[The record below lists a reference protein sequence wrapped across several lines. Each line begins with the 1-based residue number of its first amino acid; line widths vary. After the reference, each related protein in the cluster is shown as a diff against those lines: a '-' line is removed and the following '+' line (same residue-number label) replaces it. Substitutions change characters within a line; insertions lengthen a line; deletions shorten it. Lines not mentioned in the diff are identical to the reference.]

1 MWFESPGIL
10 YKHSKCSV
18 GSLSCPPFMG
28 QIILKCKTL
37 LVPLPLV
44 TLMVLLYPSFLLSVL
59 HTFSCLPAFTHIVC
73 CTWNILLP
81 IIPNDLAIF
90 HLSFVPHL
98 KLYFLLWKLS
108 QQLQASFSYSYTN
121 YTLLISFF
129 HLSLFFTR
137 MQILLEWKFY
147 LSCSPL

>member
-1 MWFESPGIL
+1 MCYGNSASYLTFSFLLGDGYQSPALPLPPYIDWPPA
-10 YKHSKCSV
+10 KHYVVWVTWVMYQPYKCSV

-59 HTFSCLPAFTHIVC
+59 HTFSCLPAFTHVVC

-98 KLYFLLWKLS
+98 KLYFLVE
-108 QQLQASFSYSYTN
+108 A
-121 YTLLISFF
+121 ISTAP
-129 HLSLFFTR
+129 S
-137 MQILLEWKFY
+137 
-147 LSCSPL
+147 